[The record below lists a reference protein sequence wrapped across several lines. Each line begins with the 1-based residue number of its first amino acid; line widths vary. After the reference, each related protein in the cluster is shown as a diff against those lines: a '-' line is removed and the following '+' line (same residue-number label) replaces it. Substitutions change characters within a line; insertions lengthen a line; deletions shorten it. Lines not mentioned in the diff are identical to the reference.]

1 MNFHQHNFTAMASP
15 CKFLLQGEDY
25 IVQQACLKAQAEV
38 LRIEKKFSRYSDSSL
53 LQAINSNAG
62 IKRTP
67 IDAETVGLLNYA
79 QLCYQQSDGLFD
91 ITSGVLRQAWKFK
104 SNALPRE
111 EMLQRLLPLINFSSV
126 QWDHDTIFLPNR
138 NMEIDFGGFGKEY
151 AADRAAEVFQSLG
164 VQHGI
169 VDLGGDIKVIGDK
182 ADKSGWDI
190 GIQDPQHP
198 ESAIS
203 NIILHQG
210 AMATSGNYERFMQ
223 IKGQHYC
230 HIIKANTGWPVNY
243 WASVTVLAA
252 QCLVAGSL
260 ATLAML
266 AESSGKEWLEGQK
279 VDFFAIDIHGLHFSN
294 LQSL

>member
-15 CKFLLQGEDY
+15 CKFLLQGEET

-38 LRIEKKFSRYSDSSL
+38 LRIEQKFSRYRDSSL
-53 LQAINSNAG
+53 IQAINNNAG
-62 IKRTP
+62 IKSTA
-67 IDAETVGLLNYA
+67 IDAETAGLLNYA

-104 SNALPRE
+104 SNTLPSKE
-111 EMLQRLLPLINFSSV
+111 TLQQLLPLINFSSV
-126 QWDHDTIFLPNR
+126 QWDQHEIFLPNK

-151 AADRAAEVFQSLG
+151 AADRAAETFQSLG
-164 VQHGI
+164 IKHGI
-169 VDLGGDIKVIGDK
+169 VDLGGDIRVIGDK
-182 ADKSGWDI
+182 ADTSGWDI
-190 GIQDPQHP
+190 GIRDPQHP

-203 NIILHQG
+203 NITLHQG

-230 HIIKANTGWPVNY
+230 HIMKANTGWPVNH
-243 WASVTVLAA
+243 WASVTVLAP

-266 AESSGKEWLEGQK
+266 AEGGGEEWLKGQS
-279 VDFFAIDIHGLHFSN
+279 VDFFAIDIQGMQFSN
-294 LQSL
+294 S